1 MQMKIIVLL
10 IGAIESR
17 YNSYTLKSMNREEI
31 KNLIRISKHPFKIIQ
46 EDSIRTSKSID
57 IVSNKTINSKL

>member
-1 MQMKIIVLL
+1 MKVIVLL

-31 KNLIRISKHPFKIIQ
+31 KNLIRISKHPFKIKQ

-57 IVSNKTINSKL
+57 IASNKAINSKL